1 MVHRGDIAYIL
12 VYRHTTALRSTHRF
26 FARKIVPPP
35 LHAPPP
41 PATWWAASAL
51 VRRMHTTSERATS
64 DKNYA
69 TYPRPHRHRQP
80 AQERGP
86 APQRIRGT
94 SAREK
99 KRPPLF
105 RTYSAD
111 RPARLPW
118 VGGVHMRALAARLCA
133 SRSRAGRPATARTPR
148 RSAGMW
154 TSTRPPRRSPPAGRR
169 AARQAGAPA
178 PHSPGRSAPARSAS
192 PARVASGRAGQ
203 PRSASAPTPLER
215 RPGSAN
221 RREAAAARP

>member
-1 MVHRGDIAYIL
+1 MLHIFLYIDTRQRYGQPTVSL
-12 VYRHTTALRSTHRF
+12 QKLYRPLSTPLRHLRV
-26 FARKIVPPP
+26 RPGGR
-35 LHAPPP
+35 
-41 PATWWAASAL
+41 WAASAL

-86 APQRIRGT
+86 APQRTRGT

-105 RTYSAD
+105 PTYSAD
-111 RPARLPW
+111 GPRVCPGS
-118 VGGVHMRALAARLCA
+118 VGVHMRALAARLCA

-215 RPGSAN
+215 QPGSAN